1 MKKKTIALMI
11 CATAMLSA
19 GATYSL
25 TCMKYKRQLDFCKD
39 NAPLL
44 DVYDNISNNFY
55 KKISKED
62 LLDNMI
68 KGCVDACDEDFCTYL
83 TPNVQD
89 ENAVNITSAV
99 SRSGYA
105 IDKNRQGL
113 IVVTEVHDGS
123 RAEEMGL
130 QVGDIITNVDGIDV
144 LENGYYKTIRKLLGK
159 DGVTRKL
166 HIRRGF
172 GEELD
177 IDFVIYNV
185 MKDAEKTFDCKIMND
200 DVLYIKFMQFDK
212 NTCIN
217 IEDAIEDNEFSSII
231 IDIRNNTGGEV
242 QCANRIFDLFGKAG
256 SRILLKHVRSGE
268 DQIFETSTDGKELEC
283 PVAVLVNGNSIS
295 AAEILAALFKDTGR
309 GVVIGEKTYGK
320 GIFQYTT
327 RLENF
332 LTYSYTAGYVYV
344 NDLPNYDGVGI
355 YPDVTVEMD
364 SSLMLTDKDVQL
376 EKALE
381 ILG

>member
-11 CATAMLSA
+11 CGTAMLSA

-39 NAPLL
+39 NAMLL
-44 DVYDNISNNFY
+44 YVYDDIGENFY
-55 KKISKED
+55 KKITKED

-68 KGCVDACDEDFCTYL
+68 KGCVEACDEDFCTYK
-83 TPNVQD
+83 TSNMID
-89 ENAVNITSAV
+89 ENAVNIESSV

-113 IVVTEVHDGS
+113 IVVTEVRDGS

-166 HIRRGF
+166 HIKRGLD
-172 GEELD
+172 EELD

-185 MKDAEKTFDCKIMND
+185 MNDAEKTFDCKIMDD
-200 DVLYIKFMQFDK
+200 DVLYIKFMQFDE
-212 NTCIN
+212 NSCIN
-217 IEDAIEDNEFSSII
+217 IENAIEENDFKTIL
-231 IDIRNNTGGEV
+231 IDIRNNNGGEV
-242 QCANRIFDLFGKAG
+242 WCANRIFDLFEKAG
-256 SRILLKHVRSGE
+256 SRILLKHERSGKDE
-268 DQIFETSTDGKELEC
+268 IYETSTDGKELEC

-320 GIFQYTT
+320 GIFQNRT
-327 RLENF
+327 RLENM

-344 NDLPNYDGVGI
+344 NDLPNYDEIGV

-376 EKALE
+376 KKALE
-381 ILG
+381 LLG